1 MTRFIKIGEAAKVLG
16 VSIQT
21 LRRWEESRYL
31 VPDRKTKGG
40 TRYYSLDKLINK
52 EILEN
57 ELTVA
62 YARVSSHDQKKTL
75 KDKQRHL
82 PPIAQSR
89 AGILRL
95 SKILGSRV

>member
-1 MTRFIKIGEAAKVLG
+1 LCGRSV
-16 VSIQT
+16 
-21 LRRWEESRYL
+21 

-40 TRYYSLDKLINK
+40 TRYYGLDKLINK

-62 YARVSSHDQKKTL
+62 YAVSSHDQKGL
-75 KDKQRHL
+75 ESKQRRL

-95 SKILGSRV
+95 SKTWIRYE